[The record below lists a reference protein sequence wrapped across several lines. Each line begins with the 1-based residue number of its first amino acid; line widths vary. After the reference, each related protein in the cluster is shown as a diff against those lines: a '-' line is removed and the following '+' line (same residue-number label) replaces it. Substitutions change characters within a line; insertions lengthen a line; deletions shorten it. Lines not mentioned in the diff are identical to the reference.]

1 VRKRPIGTLVL
12 FLFASIFLVACANG
26 TVSDVPP
33 GVGTTPDAGPA
44 GAEPPATGLL
54 DEALPT
60 RTPAPTATPG
70 LIAREVEAVTT
81 ETGMAWTYFLGLST
95 TDWINLGI
103 SLAAVGLGYLLGTIL
118 IRRILPAVARRT
130 TTELDDKFLDR
141 VGSDLRWLLVVIV
154 MNWSTRRLGFV
165 NPDLK
170 DLLSDLYFILGWGI
184 ALQAAWRLIDL
195 GGRWYHE
202 RSIQAGREEELGPI
216 IVLLVRGCRVVLL
229 VTGLVVLLSHFGANV
244 TVIAVAVALGALAL
258 SLGARDTI
266 ADAIA
271 GFIILVDRP
280 FRVGDRI
287 EIEGEGTWGDVV
299 DIGLRTTRIRSRDN
313 RLVIMPNS
321 LIGRNK
327 VNNYT
332 YPDPSYRIRTNV
344 QVAYGTDIE
353 RAEQLI
359 VDAVRQ
365 VPGIVP
371 DAEIEVLYDEMGDS
385 AMVLGIR
392 WWIESYVNARRSR
405 DQVHRALQTS
415 FDDAGIEMPYPTQ
428 SLHLYNESE
437 VTDDS
442 AT

>member
-1 VRKRPIGTLVL
+1 MRRKPTGTLVSL
-12 FLFASIFLVACANG
+12 LFASILLLACGDG
-26 TVSDVPP
+26 TIFEPLP
-33 GVGTTPDAGPA
+33 GDSTSPTA
-44 GAEPPATGLL
+44 GAPGGEPSPTGLF
-54 DEALPT
+54 DEMLPT
-60 RTPAPTATPG
+60 RTPAPTGTPG
-70 LIAREVEAVTT
+70 LIAREVEAATA
-81 ETGMAWTYFLGLST
+81 ETGLARTYILGLST
-95 TDWINLGI
+95 PDWINLGI
-103 SLAAVGLGYLLGTIL
+103 SLAAVVLSYLLSTL
-118 IRRILPAVARRT
+118 SIRRILPAVARRT
-130 TTELDDKFLDR
+130 ATELDDRFLDR

-154 MNWSTRRLGFV
+154 MNWGTQRLAFV
-165 NPDLK
+165 NADLK

-195 GGRWYHE
+195 GGQWYHE
-202 RSIQAGREEELGPI
+202 RSSQEGRAEELGPV

-229 VTGLVVLLSHFGANV
+229 VTALVVLLSHFGANV
-244 TVIAVAVALGALAL
+244 TVIAVAVALGALAI

-280 FRVGDRI
+280 FRIGDRI
-287 EIEGEGTWGDVV
+287 EIEGENTWGDVV

-359 VDAVRQ
+359 IDAVRQ
-365 VPGIVP
+365 VPGILP
-371 DAEIEVLYDEMGDS
+371 DAEIEVLYDEMGAS
-385 AMVLGIR
+385 AMVLGVR
-392 WWIESYVNARRSR
+392 WWIESYVNSRRSR
-405 DQVHRALQTS
+405 DQVHRALQKAL
-415 FDDAGIEMPYPTQ
+415 DAAGVEMPYPTQ
-428 SLHLYNESE
+428 TVFFHSESGM
-437 VTDDS
+437 TNDRS
-442 AT
+442 K